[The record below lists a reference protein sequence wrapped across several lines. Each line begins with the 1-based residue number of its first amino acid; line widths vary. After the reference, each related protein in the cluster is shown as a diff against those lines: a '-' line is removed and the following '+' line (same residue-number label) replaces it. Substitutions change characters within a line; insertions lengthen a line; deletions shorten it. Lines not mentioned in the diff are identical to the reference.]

1 MSEDVFRIVVTAAVS
16 LAALAFVVQTG
27 VVIAFYRGY
36 KREVQPVFTKVGPIL
51 EDKVRPAIEKIGPLA
66 EKITLMV
73 DKATTAL
80 ATTNQIMEETRPRI
94 SEITAETAAL
104 ARSGREH
111 VDHLASILLDAS
123 ERARTRLEQID
134 QTVESTVAQ
143 VEHVSDSMKRVVMRP
158 VKEVNGVAAGI
169 SAAVSTLVHGSRR
182 SSVESA
188 TQDEEMFI

>member
-1 MSEDVFRIVVTAAVS
+1 MADARVS

-27 VVIAFYRGY
+27 VMIAFYRGY
-36 KREVQPVFTKVGPIL
+36 KREVQPVFAKVGPIL
-51 EDKVRPAIEKIGPLA
+51 DEKVRPTIEKIGPLA

-80 ATTNQIMEETRPRI
+80 ATSNQIMEEARPRI
-94 SEITAETAAL
+94 SEITVETAAL
-104 ARSGREH
+104 ARSTREH
-111 VDHLASILLDAS
+111 AEHLASILLDAS

-134 QTVESTVAQ
+134 QTVESTVSQ
-143 VEHVSDSMKRVVMRP
+143 VDSMKRVVMRP
-158 VKEVNGVAAGI
+158 VKEVSGVAAGI